1 MSHKGGILATL
12 IRRLKTMTLSTQILV
27 AMFIGI
33 FFGYF
38 WPTQGVALK
47 PIGDMFIRGIKM
59 IVVPLIFS
67 CLVYGVA
74 GTGDFKKLGRL
85 GLRTL
90 VWFEVATTG
99 ALLIGM
105 GFVNIFQPGKGLNL
119 VASGADAAVVSAAA
133 QRSINWVQFFMNM
146 IPTNIVDAMA
156 RQDMLQI
163 VVFSTIFGMATAAM
177 AKEGEQ
183 VAKLAE
189 NIAKIMFKFVAYIM
203 KLAPIGIGA
212 MMAYTVGRYGLKTL
226 IPLLKLILTVYASLA
241 FFVFTVLWAALAYF
255 KISFWQVLKKIKE
268 PFLIGFTTTTGE
280 VAIPIAIKRLE
291 EFGVP
296 KYISSLVI
304 PIGYTL
310 NMDGS
315 TLYISGAVIFI
326 SQVYGI
332 HLSFAQQLSM
342 ILVLMLATK
351 GIAAVPSGA
360 LVVIAGALATV
371 GLPAEGLAL
380 IIGIDR
386 VLDMARSGCNMLGNC
401 VASVLVAKWENV
413 LGTNDAAVKAAEAR

>member
-1 MSHKGGILATL
+1 
-12 IRRLKTMTLSTQILV
+12 
-27 AMFIGI
+27 
-33 FFGYF
+33 
-38 WPTQGVALK
+38 
-47 PIGDMFIRGIKM
+47 
-59 IVVPLIFS
+59 
-67 CLVYGVA
+67 
-74 GTGDFKKLGRL
+74 
-85 GLRTL
+85 
-90 VWFEVATTG
+90 
-99 ALLIGM
+99 
-105 GFVNIFQPGKGLNL
+105 
-119 VASGADAAVVSAAA
+119 
-133 QRSINWVQFFMNM
+133 
-146 IPTNIVDAMA
+146 
-156 RQDMLQI
+156 
-163 VVFSTIFGMATAAM
+163 VFSTIFGMATAAM